1 MRMNFVIAGRY
12 IPKDTFIHKLDP
24 RSKMMGVLILISGIL
39 TVPSLVLYLIP
50 VCLIVLLMVKSDIGF
65 KPYFYGLK
73 GLWFLILLAGVIQL
87 FAVKEGKILIL
98 GITTGGLLSSLYIVI
113 RLILVLFVAE
123 LLSFTT
129 PPLMIAKALE
139 KLFALIGLKRFG
151 HELGMVTTIAMRFVP
166 ILALEADRIAKAQ
179 IARGASFERGKLSD
193 RLKMMVVLI
202 VPLFVSA
209 MRKAEELSVAMESR
223 LYKVDAERSSYVE
236 LIWKPSDTLFSL
248 ICFLPLLVNLLSFF
262 IE

>member
-1 MRMNFVIAGRY
+1 MRASFVIVGRY
-12 IPKDTFIHKLDP
+12 IPKETFIHNLDP
-24 RSKMMGVLILISGIL
+24 RSKMIGVLILISGIL
-39 TVPSLVLYLIP
+39 TVPSLAFYIVPL
-50 VCLIVLLMVKSDIGF
+50 CLIVLLMVKSDIGF

-73 GLWFLILLAGVIQL
+73 GLWFLILLAGVVQL
-87 FAVKEGKILIL
+87 FAIKEGRALVL
-98 GITTGGLLSSLYIVI
+98 GITTGGLLSALYIVV
-113 RLILVLFVAE
+113 RLILVLFIAE

-129 PPLMIAKALE
+129 PPLMVAKALE
-139 KLFALIGLKRFG
+139 SLLALIGLKRFG

-209 MRKAEELSVAMESR
+209 IRKAEELAIAMESR
-223 LYKVDAERSSYVE
+223 LYRVDAERSSYIE
-236 LIWKPSDTLFSL
+236 LVWKPSDTFFLL

-262 IE
+262 TK